1 MSWLDKML
9 SIFTFIINEIGGKL
23 YEYSVL
29 ISVYY
34 KEKAEYLIEC
44 LESMVHQ
51 TVQPSEIVIVKDG
64 KLTAELED
72 VLTKYKTKYQRL
84 FKFVCLD
91 KNVGLGL
98 ALAEG
103 IKNCSHELIARM
115 DSDDISIPNRCEL
128 QLREFAKDSLLD
140 VCGGYIKE
148 FCDSKE
154 KVVSIRKVPLVD
166 SEIKEYQKRRDA
178 VNHVTVM
185 FKKSKVLE
193 AGNYQHALLMED
205 SLLWTNMILHGATF
219 KNIDDYLVYV
229 RTGADM
235 FKRRGGLKYFKKYK
249 NGRKII
255 LQTGYIS
262 KWDYYY
268 TLLVQLIF
276 SILPNSVR
284 EFVYEKLLRSNK
296 E

>member
-1 MSWLDKML
+1 M
-9 SIFTFIINEIGGKL
+9 
-23 YEYSVL
+23 EYSVS

-84 FKFVCLD
+84 FKFVCLE

>member
-1 MSWLDKML
+1 M
-9 SIFTFIINEIGGKL
+9 
-23 YEYSVL
+23 EYSVL

-84 FKFVCLD
+84 FKFVCLE

-193 AGNYQHALLMED
+193 SGNYQHALLMED

-219 KNIDDYLVYV
+219 KNIADYLVYV

>member
-1 MSWLDKML
+1 M
-9 SIFTFIINEIGGKL
+9 
-23 YEYSVL
+23 EYSVL

-51 TVQPSEIVIVKDG
+51 TVEPSEIVIVKDG
-64 KLTAELED
+64 KLTVELED
-72 VLTKYKTKYQRL
+72 VLTEYKTKYQRL
-84 FKFVCLD
+84 FKFVCLE

-103 IKNCSHELIARM
+103 IKNCSYELIARM

-128 QLREFAKDSLLD
+128 QLREFAQDPLLD

-154 KVVSIRKVPLVD
+154 GVVSIRKVPLVD

-219 KNIDDYLVYV
+219 KNIADYLVYV

-235 FKRRGGLKYFKKYK
+235 FKSRGGLKYFKKYK

>member
-1 MSWLDKML
+1 M
-9 SIFTFIINEIGGKL
+9 
-23 YEYSVL
+23 EYSVL

-84 FKFVCLD
+84 FKFVCLE

-268 TLLVQLIF
+268 TLLVQLTL

>member
-1 MSWLDKML
+1 M
-9 SIFTFIINEIGGKL
+9 
-23 YEYSVL
+23 EYSVL

-84 FKFVCLD
+84 FKFVCLE

-193 AGNYQHALLMED
+193 AGNYQHALLMK
-205 SLLWTNMILHGATF
+205 I
-219 KNIDDYLVYV
+219 VY
-229 RTGADM
+229 
-235 FKRRGGLKYFKKYK
+235 Y
-249 NGRKII
+249 GRI
-255 LQTGYIS
+255 
-262 KWDYYY
+262 
-268 TLLVQLIF
+268 
-276 SILPNSVR
+276 
-284 EFVYEKLLRSNK
+284 
-296 E
+296 

>member
-1 MSWLDKML
+1 M
-9 SIFTFIINEIGGKL
+9 
-23 YEYSVL
+23 EYSVL

-34 KEKAEYLIEC
+34 KEKAEYLKEC

-64 KLTAELED
+64 KLTIELED
-72 VLTKYKTKYQRL
+72 VLTEYKTKYQRL
-84 FKFVCLD
+84 FKFVCLE

-103 IKNCSHELIARM
+103 IKNCSYELIARM

-128 QLREFAKDSLLD
+128 QLREFAQDPLLD

-154 KVVSIRKVPLVD
+154 GVVSIRKVPLVD

-219 KNIDDYLVYV
+219 KNIADYLVYV

>member
-1 MSWLDKML
+1 M
-9 SIFTFIINEIGGKL
+9 
-23 YEYSVL
+23 EYSVL

-84 FKFVCLD
+84 FKFVCLE

-235 FKRRGGLKYFKKYK
+235 FKRRRGLKYFKKYK

>member
-1 MSWLDKML
+1 M
-9 SIFTFIINEIGGKL
+9 
-23 YEYSVL
+23 EYSVL

-84 FKFVCLD
+84 FKFVCLE

-98 ALAEG
+98 ALAEKN
-103 IKNCSHELIARM
+103 KNCSHELIARM

>member
-1 MSWLDKML
+1 M
-9 SIFTFIINEIGGKL
+9 
-23 YEYSVL
+23 EYSVL

-84 FKFVCLD
+84 FKFVCLE

-154 KVVSIRKVPLVD
+154 KVISIRKVPLVD